1 MDLNHPLLAL
11 ADEPPPFPAAYPQ
24 LGRLD
29 KAVVCQICKEP
40 FVGPVSIACGHS
52 FCSQV
57 RDRGYGEQ
65 LRRTGLTRCSASGPR
80 SMS

>member
-1 MDLNHPLLAL
+1 MDLSHPLLAL

-24 LGRLD
+24 LRRLD

-57 RDRGYGEQ
+57 GETGWGKQ
-65 LRRTGLTRCSASGPR
+65 LQWTGLTRCSAFGPR